1 MFSKFF
7 QNDFIPNELHKL
19 KKEIQEKIKIENRSR
34 KKKQRIIDLTL
45 SNPTLCGF
53 DYSIFN
59 LEKIFSHNK
68 NYTYKPSSSG
78 TEDLR
83 TSIKNY
89 YIQRFSDLSFKYLFS
104 ENNLFF
110 TSGTSESYSHIF
122 KVLCNP
128 GESVL
133 IPKPGYPLIYYIARI
148 NNFKVVYYNLN
159 YKNEKWEID
168 FNSLLSSVSKKTKC
182 IVAINPN
189 NPTGNYIKKDEF
201 LNLISICQEKNLPL
215 IIDEVFFDYRIK
227 SENSITLDY
236 FKTYNIPVF
245 ILNGLS
251 KIAALPQMKLGWIYF
266 TADNVIEEKI
276 RMNLDFICDTYL
288 SVNTPIINATS
299 KILKYYKSIQEKI
312 KNRIKSNLDY
322 LQTVIENS
330 KNAHLL
336 SYEGGWYAVVK
347 FKTNFD
353 DDTLSQ
359 RILKEKYIFIYPGYF
374 YDFKNKGYLILSL
387 IIQEK
392 DFKEGIEKILQFFN

>member
-251 KIAALPQMKLGWIYF
+251 KIAALPQMKLSWIYF

-347 FKTNFD
+347 FKTYFD